1 MAVKKTKQKA
11 QSPNKF
17 VIEMAAGEH
26 FRGKWG
32 SLLRDPAGTKRKNVK
47 TLRDTRRYEIVSR
60 RYREAWRPDWRQ
72 AQRRKNMKSYREA
85 GPLHG
90 TNQRKSEKMK

>member
-32 SLLRDPAGTKRKNVK
+32 SLLRDPAGTTRKNVK
-47 TLRDTRRYEIVSR
+47 TLRDTLAIRFRIASVSR
-60 RYREAWRPDWRQ
+60 SVAAHLAP
-72 AQRRKNMKSYREA
+72 
-85 GPLHG
+85 HVH
-90 TNQRKSEKMK
+90 T

>member
-26 FRGKWG
+26 LRGKWG
-32 SLLRDPAGTKRKNVK
+32 SQLRDAAGTGG
-47 TLRDTRRYEIVSR
+47 RRTS
-60 RYREAWRPDWRQ
+60 Q
-72 AQRRKNMKSYREA
+72 
-85 GPLHG
+85 G
-90 TNQRKSEKMK
+90 